1 MAMEIVV
8 SFPGGAC
15 VDAAYGD
22 FVIKTDQPLSDGGED
37 SAPSPFMLF
46 LASLGTCAGIY
57 VLSFCQNRGL
67 PTDGLR
73 IRQSMEMDP
82 QTHLVPL
89 VKFDIDLPAGFPEKY
104 LGALVKAA
112 QLCTV
117 KRHLENPPHF
127 EIETHIG

>member
-1 MAMEIVV
+1 MTMEMVI
-8 SFPGGAC
+8 SFPGGAR

-46 LASLGTCAGIY
+46 MASLGTCAGIY

-73 IRQSMEMDP
+73 IRQSMTWDP
-82 QTHLVPL
+82 QKHLVSQ

-104 LGALVKAA
+104 QGALVKAA

-127 EIETHIG
+127 KIETHIG